1 MLFLDD
7 LDHRELMSD
16 YPEVDSVSIYSCPD
30 YVRDPD
36 PLDDDPY
43 WSMFGYP
50 DTYEYLTPD
59 ELAELA

>member
-1 MLFLDD
+1 MCDSCVRRYGCLIAALIA
-7 LDHRELMSD
+7 
-16 YPEVDSVSIYSCPD
+16 PEVSIDSCTD

-43 WSMFGYP
+43 WSMFGYT
-50 DTYEYLTPD
+50 DEYEYLTPD

>member
-1 MLFLDD
+1 MCDSCVRRYGCFTATIVPPGDDHFLC
-7 LDHRELMSD
+7 S
-16 YPEVDSVSIYSCPD
+16 D

-50 DTYEYLTPD
+50 DEYEYLTPD